1 MCLRKSAF
9 GHILRAQYEE
19 DSMCRTCGCG
29 DVGEVV

>member
-29 DVGEVV
+29 DVDEVV